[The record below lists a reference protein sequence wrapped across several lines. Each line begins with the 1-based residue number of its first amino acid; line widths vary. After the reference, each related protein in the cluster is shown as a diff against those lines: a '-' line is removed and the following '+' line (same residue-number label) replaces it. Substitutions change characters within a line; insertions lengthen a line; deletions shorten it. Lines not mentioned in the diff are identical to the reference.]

1 MPKAKTWI
9 WIIVGFVGLC
19 FLALVAMAG
28 ASVYF
33 VRQHIQVESSSDV
46 KSQKAFDAARAAF
59 KGQRPLLE
67 MDSLNRPRQT
77 RSLTDLPTSSVKP
90 TEMVVMVWD
99 QDKERLVHVSMP
111 FWLLK
116 MGRRKIDLS
125 GAQRKDFDFE
135 RLNLDINELERIGP
149 ALVVDLKSSSGERVL
164 VWTQ

>member
-1 MPKAKTWI
+1 
-9 WIIVGFVGLC
+9 VF
-19 FLALVAMAG
+19 AG

-33 VRQHIQVESSSDV
+33 IRQHIKVESSSDAG
-46 KSQKAFDAARAAF
+46 SQKAFEAARAAF

-67 MDSLNRPRQT
+67 MDSLNRPRPT
-77 RSLTDLPTSSVKP
+77 RPLTNLPTGSVKP

-99 QDKERLVHVSMP
+99 QDKERLVHLSLP

-116 MGRRKIDLS
+116 LGCRKIDLS
-125 GAQRKDFDFE
+125 KGERSFDFE

-164 VWTQ
+164 VWTQWPPTQLSQ